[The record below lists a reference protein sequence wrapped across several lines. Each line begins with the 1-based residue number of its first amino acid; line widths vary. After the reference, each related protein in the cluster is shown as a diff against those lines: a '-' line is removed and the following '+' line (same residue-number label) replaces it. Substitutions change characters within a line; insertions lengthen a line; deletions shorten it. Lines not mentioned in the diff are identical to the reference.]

1 MIEVDS
7 GSMDIVLLRFA
18 PYITVRSC
26 RSLRSRELAAPT
38 FFHAVGGKEINFFP
52 TVKKLVNVRY

>member
-1 MIEVDS
+1 
-7 GSMDIVLLRFA
+7 MDIVLLRFA